1 MDEDQPVNSKDSIHS
16 VFMALR
22 SSLARAVMGMVPPR
36 EVEDIVQETYVRV
49 CQVKDWDQ
57 IRQPRSYLFRTA
69 RNLALD
75 YRKRFETKYTDSIDD
90 EGVEALVDGL
100 NVADGTFEQAASN
113 QEFAIFCEAVPNLV
127 APSQE
132 RGLKRKKCIFT
143 QRDESSLLHRSVD

>member
-132 RGLKRKKCIFT
+132 RGLKLRT
-143 QRDESSLLHRSVD
+143 VGRAS